1 MRKQRKYVGEIMS
14 MLALVFL
21 LAFVSRVNVKAA
33 APTSNGFAV
42 HHISNDRTTVGIDLP
57 DNHIMKQA
65 QLIDAKGNILKSQ
78 KCVKYVV
85 FTGLTANNVYRCRY
99 RTLIRDYT
107 LDKYVVTSDW
117 SAMLG
122 FIPTTYAMKQ
132 VGSKRAFAIAMPK
145 VGGVKNYRVYMSR
158 KQNTGYRLVK
168 KGKPGKSVKI
178 SKFKGKK
185 LKKGVYYYVKIF
197 PVLKN
202 KLICYPNTS
211 RVIFKKR

>member
-33 APTSNGFAV
+33 APTSNGFTV

-107 LDKYVVTSDW
+107 LDKYVVSSDW
-117 SAMLG
+117 SEMIG
-122 FIPTTYAMKQ
+122 FIPTTYTMKQ
-132 VGSKRAFAIAMPK
+132 VGSKRAFTIDMPK
-145 VGGVKNYRVYMSR
+145 VYGVAKYKVYMSK
-158 KQNTGYRLVK
+158 KQNTGYVAVK
-168 KGKPGKSVKI
+168 KAKPGKTVKI

-185 LKKGVYYYVKIF
+185 LKKNTYYYVRIY
-197 PVLKN
+197 PILIN
-202 KLICYPNTS
+202 KMVCYPNTS
-211 RVIFKKR
+211 RIIFKKN